1 MNKVKSK
8 IEKILINNP
17 NFSKDNLEIDTLVNE
32 IEEEVKK
39 NYKIMEDSATLLN
52 SLIQG
57 KSIKYIINLGA
68 EILKN
73 PIILVDSAFKVIAY
87 SRNKKI
93 EEIFWKE
100 NVERGYCSLKFIKA
114 VKKMKEVKKAP
125 NSNNPYVVT
134 CFASPTRK
142 MVSKVIINHKCV
154 GNLIMLEDHVNFD
167 DKNKELFKTLSNVIS
182 EKLSKISKYSNI
194 RGLMYE
200 NFLFDLIENNIKNE
214 EILKE
219 RAESCDI
226 EINKEYFLL
235 NFDFSKMEKNK
246 NFNNAF
252 DEIQEY
258 FLNLKTIYYNNNFIV
273 LINSNN
279 KEILEN
285 SDFQYLLKKYNLKL
299 AVSDTFSKFLNFKDY
314 YDQTVFTLNRVNSEN
329 KFIYFYSDFKFYDF
343 LDKIKEKINLKE
355 YCQKNIFDLI
365 KNDKNKNTEYFE
377 TLKLYLKNNSN
388 IVKTAKDLFIHR
400 NTLSYRIKKIED
412 ILGFELD
419 NGEKNFEL
427 FFTIKII
434 EELIEWL

>member
-1 MNKVKSK
+1 MNKVKNK
-8 IEKILINNP
+8 IEEYFIKNP
-17 NFSKDNLEIDTLVNE
+17 NLSQDSMGLDTLVNE

-39 NYKIMEDSATLLN
+39 DYQIMENSAALLN

-87 SRNKKI
+87 SRNKRI

-100 NVERGYCSLKFIKA
+100 NVERGYCSSKFIKT
-114 VKKMKEVKKAP
+114 VKKMKEVKQAP
-125 NSNNPYVVT
+125 NSNNPYIVT

-154 GNLIMLEDHVNFD
+154 GNLIMLEDHVGFD

-182 EKLSKISKYSNI
+182 EKLSKTSKYSNI
-194 RGLMYE
+194 KGLMYE
-200 NFLFDLIENNIKNE
+200 NFLFDLIENNIKTEN
-214 EILKE
+214 ILNE
-219 RAESCDI
+219 RAESCGLD
-226 EINKEYFLL
+226 INKEYFLL
-235 NFDFSKMEKNK
+235 NIDFSKIDKNK
-246 NFNNAF
+246 DFDSIFN
-252 DEIQEY
+252 EIQEY
-258 FLNLKTIYYNNNFIV
+258 FFSLKTIFYKNNFLA

-279 KEILEN
+279 KEIIEN
-285 SDFQYLLKKYNLKL
+285 NLFQNLLKKYDLNVAL
-299 AVSDTFSKFLNFKDY
+299 SDTFSNFLDFKKY
-314 YDQTVFTLNRVNSEN
+314 YDQTVFTLNRPISKNQN
-329 KFIYFYSDFKFYDF
+329 IHFYSEVKFYD
-343 LDKIKEKINLKE
+343 LIDKIKEKINLKE

-388 IVKTAKDLFIHR
+388 IVKTAEELFIHR

-412 ILGFELD
+412 ILGFELND
-419 NGEKNFEL
+419 GEKNFEL
-427 FFTIKII
+427 FFTIKVI
-434 EELIEWL
+434 EETLK